1 MAKNQAIGNE
11 KVIFE
16 IFAALTFK
24 SNASPCFPSLQI
36 IGANKIHGQ
45 ILIKKIDA
53 GEEIFPP
60 LKVNSN
66 NYDEQMNQ
74 EKEDFEITSWN
85 DSHEGML

>member
-1 MAKNQAIGNE
+1 MGSVFPIQLHAH
-11 KVIFE
+11 VIHRRL
-16 IFAALTFK
+16 I
-24 SNASPCFPSLQI
+24 LQI

-66 NYDEQMNQ
+66 NYDEQMNP